1 MLRTSQTPPAASA
14 RSEIQSAIS
23 HLMPFAYAD
32 TVKSMKQKVYIETSV
47 VSYYTSRPSRDLI
60 VAARQEIT
68 RERWPRVVTEFEC
81 HVSILVVQEAQG
93 GDPQAA
99 SARADAIA
107 GLPVLQADQLAEA
120 LAQSLVDN
128 GPIPKEK
135 AEDALHIALAARG
148 GMDYLLTWNFTH
160 IHNAQMELSIR
171 RIVEEYGYQCP
182 VFCSPD
188 ELIGDEE

>member
-1 MLRTSQTPPAASA
+1 
-14 RSEIQSAIS
+14 
-23 HLMPFAYAD
+23 
-32 TVKSMKQKVYIETSV
+32 MKAKVYIETSV
-47 VSYYTSRPSRDLI
+47 VSYYTSHPSRDLI

-68 RERWPRVVTEFEC
+68 RERWPCILSEFDC
-81 HVSILVVQEAQG
+81 HVSILVVQEAEG

-99 SARADAIA
+99 TERMAAIA
-107 GLPVLQADQLAEA
+107 GLPVLQIDQLAEA
-120 LAQSLVDN
+120 LALSLVVD

-135 AEDALHIALAARG
+135 AEDALHIALSARD

-160 IHNAQMELSIR
+160 IHNAQMEMSIR